1 MIKALAFVVLVFA
14 TAELEA
20 AAIDYEYGKS

>member
-1 MIKALAFVVLVFA
+1 MIKALAFVLFVFA

-20 AAIDYEYGKS
+20 AAIDSVYGKA